1 MMSVHIDNTHLTLN
15 DRKWLLMKRLQ
26 KRDYELDV
34 NLRGSVSPL
43 RDAALVQICGGV
55 TLIANF

>member
-1 MMSVHIDNTHLTLN
+1 MFKGGVTLK

>member
-1 MMSVHIDNTHLTLN
+1 MFKGGVTLK

-34 NLRGSVSPL
+34 NLRGSVSPSETP
-43 RDAALVQICGGV
+43 RSFKFAAE
-55 TLIANF
+55 